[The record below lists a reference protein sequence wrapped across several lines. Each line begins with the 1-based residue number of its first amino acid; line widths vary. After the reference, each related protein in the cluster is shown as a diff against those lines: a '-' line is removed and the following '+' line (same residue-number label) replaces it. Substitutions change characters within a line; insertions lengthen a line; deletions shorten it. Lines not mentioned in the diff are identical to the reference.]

1 MFIPDSTIER
11 WIEEDVPGLDLTSH
25 LLEVD
30 RAAARISFAARNQT
44 VLSGVTE
51 AAAVFAK
58 LGAEVE
64 SVASEGTLL
73 QPGDPILLARGNG
86 GMIHSGWR
94 VALNILEYA
103 SGIATRTA
111 QLVGQARQHGD
122 VLVCGTRKAF
132 PGGRKLSQK
141 ALLAGGGVPHR
152 LGLGET
158 VLIFPHHYN
167 LIGLEHFLTQ
177 LPAIKR
183 AAREKKI
190 GVEVESLEQAEL
202 MAAHGADIIQLDKC
216 SPATAQ
222 QVVSALRDRFPAL
235 VIGAAGG
242 VNADNAAAYAATGVD
257 MLVTS
262 WMYFG
267 KPADISALIEPEK
280 KS

>member
-1 MFIPDSTIER
+1 MFITETAIEQF
-11 WIEEDVPGLDLTSH
+11 IEEDVPGLDLTSH
-25 LLEVD
+25 LLSLEQTK
-30 RAAARISFAARNQT
+30 ACINYEARHET
-44 VLSGVTE
+44 VISGVVE
-51 AAAVFAK
+51 AGKVFVK
-58 LGAEVE
+58 LGAKVE
-64 SVASEGTLL
+64 MPCFEGAVLK
-73 QPGDPILLARGNG
+73 PGEKILRAEGNG
-86 GMIHSGWR
+86 AIIHAGWR

-103 SGIATRTA
+103 SGIAGRTA
-111 QLVGQARQHGD
+111 QLVNQAQKYGD

-132 PGGRKLSQK
+132 PGGRRLSQK

-167 LIGLEHFLTQ
+167 LIGFDRFLSE
-177 LPAIKR
+177 LPQIKR
-183 AAREKKI
+183 KAREKKI

-216 SPATAQ
+216 SPETAAE
-222 QVVSALRDRFPAL
+222 VVSALREPYPDI

-242 VNADNAAAYAATGVD
+242 VNVQNAADYAATGVD

-267 KPADISALIEPEK
+267 KPADIKAVIE
-280 KS
+280 

>member
-1 MFIPDSTIER
+1 MFIPDSSIER

-25 LLEVD
+25 LLQVD
-30 RAAARISFAARNQT
+30 KVDAMITLIARNET
-44 VLSGVTE
+44 TLCGVAE
-51 AAAVFAK
+51 AAAVFGR
-58 LGAEVE
+58 LGARVE
-64 SVASEGTLL
+64 QLQCDGAVVQQGTE
-73 QPGDPILLARGNG
+73 ILRAYANG
-86 GMIHSGWR
+86 AIIHAGWR
-94 VALNILEYA
+94 VALNLIEYA

-111 QLVGQARQHGD
+111 RMVQQARRHGD

-132 PGGRKLSQK
+132 PGGRMLSQK
-141 ALLAGGGVPHR
+141 ALMAGGGVPHR

-167 LIGLEHFLTQ
+167 LIGLENFIGK

-190 GVEVESLEQAEL
+190 GIEVESLEQAEL
-202 MAAHGADIIQLDKC
+202 MAGHGADIIQLDKC
-216 SPATAQ
+216 SATVAAN
-222 QVVSALRDRFPAL
+222 VVAALRPRYPHL

-242 VNADNAAAYAATGVD
+242 VNADNAAEYAATGVD

-267 KPADISALIEPEK
+267 KPADIKAVIDK
-280 KS
+280 